1 MDQKVPKIH
10 DPENPFD
17 LFNEWFHEAASQEIN
32 DPNAMSL
39 ATVSPT
45 GIPSVRMVL
54 LKGLTDDQFVFYTNL
69 KSRKAKE
76 ILKNPNV
83 GLCFHWKSLHKQ
95 VRIEGICEQVSTEE
109 ANAYF
114 STRQVGS
121 QIGAWASQQSE
132 LLENRAILEES
143 LAKYALEFGD
153 NPVPR
158 PIHWSGFKAK
168 PQLIEFWQEQPFRLH
183 DRIVYTLDNEMWKQ
197 KRLYP

>member
-1 MDQKVPKIH
+1 VPNKIH
-10 DPENPFD
+10 YADNPLD

-45 GIPSVRMVL
+45 GLPSVRMVL

-69 KSRKAKE
+69 NSRKAKE
-76 ILKNPNV
+76 IRQDPRV
-83 GLCFHWKSLHKQ
+83 GLCFYWKSLHKQ
-95 VRIEGICEQVSTEE
+95 VRVEGVCEEVTMEE
-109 ANAYF
+109 ADAYF
-114 STRQVGS
+114 ATRPVGS

-132 LLENRAILEES
+132 FLENRATLEEA

-158 PIHWSGFKAK
+158 PRHWSGFKVT
-168 PQLIEFWQEQPFRLH
+168 PTLIEFWQEQPFRLH
-183 DRIVYTLDNEMWKQ
+183 DRIVYTQENKAWTY

>member
-1 MDQKVPKIH
+1 MPNKIH
-10 DPENPFD
+10 YPENPLD

-32 DPNAMSL
+32 DPNAMSI

-45 GIPSVRMVL
+45 GFPSVRMVL

-69 KSRKAKE
+69 NSRKARE
-76 ILKNPNV
+76 IEHDPQV
-83 GLCFHWKSLHKQ
+83 GLCFHWKSLHRQ
-95 VRIEGICEQVSTEE
+95 VRVEGVCEPVTMEE
-109 ANAYF
+109 ADAYF
-114 STRQVGS
+114 ATRPVGS

-132 LLENRAILEES
+132 LLENRATLEEA

-158 PIHWSGFKAK
+158 PRHWSGFKVN
-168 PQLIEFWQEQPFRLH
+168 PTLIEFWQEQPFRLH
-183 DRIVYTLDNEMWKQ
+183 DRIVYTRENKVWSQ

>member
-1 MDQKVPKIH
+1 MPNKIH
-10 DPENPFD
+10 YPEDPFD

-39 ATVSPT
+39 ATVSEN
-45 GIPSVRMVL
+45 GMPSVRIVL
-54 LKGLTDDQFVFYTNL
+54 LKGLADNQFIFYTNL

-76 ILKNPNV
+76 IVHNPSV
-83 GLCFHWKSLHKQ
+83 ALCFYWKSLHKQ
-95 VRIEGICEQVSTEE
+95 VRVEGKCEEVSKEE
-109 ANAYF
+109 ADAYF
-114 STRQVGS
+114 ATRAVGS

-132 LLENRAILEES
+132 TLESRAILEES

-158 PIHWSGFKAK
+158 PPHWSGFKVS
-168 PQLIEFWQEQPFRLH
+168 PSLIEFWQEQPFRLH
-183 DRIVYTLDNEMWKQ
+183 DRIAYTLHPSGWTK

>member
-1 MDQKVPKIH
+1 MPNKIH
-10 DPENPFD
+10 YPENPLD

-45 GIPSVRMVL
+45 GLPSVRMIL

-69 KSRKAKE
+69 NSRKAKE
-76 ILKNPNV
+76 IIHDPRV
-83 GLCFHWKSLHKQ
+83 GLCFYWKSLHKQ
-95 VRIEGICEQVSTEE
+95 VRVEGICEEVTMEE
-109 ANAYF
+109 ADAYF
-114 STRQVGS
+114 ATRPVGS

-132 LLENRAILEES
+132 PLENRATLEEA
-143 LAKYALEFGD
+143 LAKHALEFGD

-158 PIHWSGFKAK
+158 PRHWSGFKVN
-168 PQLIEFWQEQPFRLH
+168 PTLIEFWQEQPFRLH
-183 DRIVYTLDNEMWKQ
+183 DRIVYTRENKVWAY

>member
-1 MDQKVPKIH
+1 MSKIH
-10 DPENPFD
+10 YPENPLD

-39 ATVSPT
+39 ATVSSA

-54 LKGLTDDQFVFYTNL
+54 LKGLADEKFVFYTNF

-76 ILKNPNV
+76 IMGNPRV
-83 GLCFHWKSLHKQ
+83 GLCFYWKSLHKQ
-95 VRIEGICEQVSTEE
+95 VRIEGICEQVSEE
-109 ANAYF
+109 DADSYF
-114 STRQVGS
+114 ASRPVGS

-132 LLENRAILEES
+132 VLESRAILEES

-158 PIHWSGFKAK
+158 PNHWSGFKVT
-168 PQLIEFWQEQPFRLH
+168 PTLIEFWQEQPFRLH
-183 DRIVYTLDNEMWKQ
+183 DRIVYTLNNGTWHQ
-197 KRLYP
+197 TRLYP